1 MSTCVEHGVEPLAVD
16 HGDPLAVDRG
26 DPRTASYAD
35 PGVAELGTAFLRARV
50 RDTTVRLSLA
60 MFQAREYGQVWGRD
74 AEARRW
80 AASAEQLR
88 AELDALDARLAAAD
102 AQLSPGELPPAA

>member
-1 MSTCVEHGVEPLAVD
+1 MD
-16 HGDPLAVDRG
+16 HGIDPLATDHDVRAVTHHDARRAADRD
-26 DPRTASYAD
+26 DPRVAD
-35 PGVAELGTAFLRARV
+35 LPKAFLRARV

-60 MFQAREYGQVWGRD
+60 MFRAREYGQVWGRD
-74 AEARRW
+74 DEARRW
-80 AASAEQLR
+80 AATAEQLR